1 MRTLFFTI
9 LLAVLLTFTGCKTE
23 VQTNQNAEK
32 LETGKPVVTTDKGIF
47 TIDFTTNPA
56 GAKSGEKT
64 DLIFEIK
71 DPKGEIVKEL
81 EIVHEKPMHLLIVS
95 EDLDEFY
102 HEHPMP
108 QANGTFKVP
117 FTFANGGKYR
127 LYTDFT
133 PKESNQVV
141 QNFSLSV
148 SGNERAAKDLK
159 VDEKFEK
166 TVENIRVVMKP
177 DAELASQREL
187 MLNFEVFD
195 AQSGKPV
202 TDLEN
207 YLGEKAHFVIISKDL
222 QEFVHAHP
230 MSNDTVKKDEHSH
243 AGNASHDHSEKLA
256 SAEANSIVSAH
267 VSFPKA
273 SIYKLWAQFKRNGKV
288 ISVPFTFDVK
298 MSREE
303 KGIDTS
309 NIKIPD
315 GYFKILATKDGFI
328 PNNITMKKDA
338 PLKLAFYR
346 ADAENCANEVVFKDL
361 NITKKLPLNE
371 VVLID
376 IPAGKSGELNFAC
389 GMNMYKGKLIVE

>member
-1 MRTLFFTI
+1 MTEKGVFTI
-9 LLAVLLTFTGCKTE
+9 EFKTAPTE
-23 VQTNQNAEK
+23 
-32 LETGKPVVTTDKGIF
+32 
-47 TIDFTTNPA
+47 
-56 GAKSGEKT
+56 AKSGEKT
-64 DLIFEIK
+64 DLIFEVK
-71 DPKGEIVKEL
+71 NETGAIVKDL

-102 HEHPMP
+102 HEHPEP
-108 QANGTFKVP
+108 QADGTFKVP
-117 FTFANGGKYR
+117 FTFPNGGKYR

-141 QNFSLSV
+141 QNFSLTV
-148 SGNERAAKDLK
+148 GGNQRAARELK
-159 VDEKFEK
+159 IDEKFEK

-230 MSNDTVKKDEHSH
+230 MSKDNVKKEAHSH
-243 AGNASHDHSEKLA
+243 EGNSSHDHSEKLA
-256 SAEANSIVSAH
+256 GAEANAIVSAH

-273 SIYKLWAQFKRNGKV
+273 SVYKLWAQFKRNGKV

-298 MSREE
+298 LSREE

-346 ADAENCANEVVFKDL
+346 ADADNCATEVVFKDF
-361 NITKKLPLNE
+361 NVTKKLPLNE

-376 IPAGKSGELNFAC
+376 LPAGKSGELNFAC
-389 GMNMYKGKLIVE
+389 GMNMFKGKLIVE